1 MEESHQHQ
9 EPCVD
14 FSLQFGLAKNN
25 EKIEKCIF
33 ESLQEIAHV
42 VSEGKASK
50 IGALIVIGDFE
61 KFGPQIKGMV
71 QMKPKQNPVEKLM
84 TLDEEHGA
92 SIIRE
97 FSGAGFDGAI
107 VVDRTGQVVGAGI
120 YLVIDDPMLDTPE
133 DCGTRHK
140 AAASFSKREDV
151 ICVLT
156 LSEETN
162 TVRVWQAGK
171 IKEVFR
177 VSGVEDEEKKQRK
190 KNQKMVAIK
199 ENEE

>member
-9 EPCVD
+9 EPFVD

-25 EKIEKCIF
+25 EKIERCIF
-33 ESLQEIAHV
+33 ESLQEIAHAV
-42 VSEGKASK
+42 CEGKASK
-50 IGALIVIGDFE
+50 LGALIVIGDFE

-84 TLDEEHGA
+84 MLDEEHGP
-92 SIIRE
+92 SIIRDL
-97 FSGAGFDGAI
+97 SGTGFDGAV
-107 VVDRTGQVVGAGI
+107 VVDRTGQVIGAGI

-151 ICVLT
+151 ISVLT

-177 VSGVEDEEKKQRK
+177 ISGTEEEEKKQK
-190 KNQKMVAIK
+190 KRSQKVIVK
-199 ENEE
+199 ETEE